1 MNAPAVHL
9 VRLDVGGE
17 ARWAVRTQVGDAP
30 MRVGIDDLLR
40 LSLDEA
46 RAVVASAVPA
56 AGLGG
61 ALLPPVDSQEVWGTG
76 VTYERSRAGRVAE
89 STDGGIYDRVYL
101 ARRPEIFFKATAQ
114 RVVGDGQPVG
124 IRADSPWN
132 APEPELG
139 LVLNAAGEIFGY
151 VVGDD
156 VSSRSIEGENPLY
169 LTQAKVYERSCALG
183 PGIVPAWAAPARPF
197 DITLRV
203 QRGRGRLRG
212 VDEHR
217 KHHPSV
223 RGPGRLADGR
233 ARLPG
238 RRGPT
243 HRHGHRAG
251 GVFQSPRGGR
261 RDHRYSRHRHPHQSG
276 RPRRPGS
283 RPGAIMTVRQE
294 RHGPGDTQPEELNQQ
309 IGAAV
314 AAAHMLIG
322 SRPSDRAAWLEQ
334 LATRLDA
341 AADDLVPLAAQE
353 THLGLDRLQGELK
366 RTTFQLRLFAEVLR
380 DGSFLQATID
390 HANPAWPMGPRPDLR
405 RMLRPIGPVAVYA
418 ASNFPFAFSVAG
430 GDTASA
436 LAAGCPVLLKANPSH
451 PKLSAATGEGV
462 RRAGRGGSAGGDL
475 RYGDGLRDGIAL
487 VKDPRIRAA
496 SFTGSLRGG
505 RALFDLAVSRPEP
518 IPFYGELGSVNP
530 AFVAPDAAAQRA
542 DDVAAGFVGSMSLGN
557 GQFCTKPGLLFV
569 PAGSGLEHRVAA
581 LAGARPAAPMLS
593 EHIRSGYSEALAQ
606 LAERP
611 GVRVIAGKPR
621 PEGDPAPTVLATTVS
636 DLLADSEAMTQECF
650 GPAALVVS
658 YGSEDELLAAARV
671 FDGQLTATIHSSSQE
686 PVTSALLEVLTER
699 VGRVVWNGWPT
710 GVSVTYAQ
718 HHGGPYPATTSVQ
731 TTSVG
736 TAAIDRFL
744 RPVT

>member
-1 MNAPAVHL
+1 
-9 VRLDVGGE
+9 
-17 ARWAVRTQVGDAP
+17 
-30 MRVGIDDLLR
+30 
-40 LSLDEA
+40 
-46 RAVVASAVPA
+46 
-56 AGLGG
+56 
-61 ALLPPVDSQEVWGTG
+61 
-76 VTYERSRAGRVAE
+76 
-89 STDGGIYDRVYL
+89 
-101 ARRPEIFFKATAQ
+101 
-114 RVVGDGQPVG
+114 
-124 IRADSPWN
+124 
-132 APEPELG
+132 
-139 LVLNAAGEIFGY
+139 
-151 VVGDD
+151 
-156 VSSRSIEGENPLY
+156 
-169 LTQAKVYERSCALG
+169 
-183 PGIVPAWAAPARPF
+183 
-197 DITLRV
+197 
-203 QRGRGRLRG
+203 
-212 VDEHR
+212 
-217 KHHPSV
+217 
-223 RGPGRLADGR
+223 
-233 ARLPG
+233 
-238 RRGPT
+238 
-243 HRHGHRAG
+243 
-251 GVFQSPRGGR
+251 
-261 RDHRYSRHRHPHQSG
+261 
-276 RPRRPGS
+276 
-283 RPGAIMTVRQE
+283 MTVRQQE
-294 RHGPGDTQPEELNQQ
+294 RQGPGDTPPEELDRL
-309 IGAAV
+309 IGAGAE
-314 AAAHMLIG
+314 AARVLVG
-322 SRPSDRAAWLEQ
+322 SRPADRAAWLEQ

-405 RMLRPIGPVAVYA
+405 RMLRPLGPVAVYA

-451 PKLSAATGEGV
+451 PELSAATGAKVSDALAEAGAPEGIFAAV
-462 RRAGRGGSAGGDL
+462 MGFET
-475 RYGDGLRDGIAL
+475 GIAL

-530 AFVAPDAAAQRA
+530 AFVTPDACAQRA

-569 PAGSGLEHRVAA
+569 PAGSGLEDRVAA

-611 GVRVIAGKPR
+611 GVRVIAGKAR

-658 YGSEDELLAAARV
+658 YGSEAELLTAARV
-671 FDGQLTATIHSSSQE
+671 LDGQLTATIHSSGPE

-699 VGRVVWNGWPT
+699 VGRVVWNSWPT

-744 RPVT
+744 RPVTYQDAPDDVLPPPLKEDNPWHLPRRVDGMLQPV

>member
-1 MNAPAVHL
+1 
-9 VRLDVGGE
+9 
-17 ARWAVRTQVGDAP
+17 
-30 MRVGIDDLLR
+30 
-40 LSLDEA
+40 
-46 RAVVASAVPA
+46 
-56 AGLGG
+56 
-61 ALLPPVDSQEVWGTG
+61 
-76 VTYERSRAGRVAE
+76 
-89 STDGGIYDRVYL
+89 
-101 ARRPEIFFKATAQ
+101 
-114 RVVGDGQPVG
+114 
-124 IRADSPWN
+124 
-132 APEPELG
+132 
-139 LVLNAAGEIFGY
+139 
-151 VVGDD
+151 
-156 VSSRSIEGENPLY
+156 
-169 LTQAKVYERSCALG
+169 
-183 PGIVPAWAAPARPF
+183 
-197 DITLRV
+197 
-203 QRGRGRLRG
+203 
-212 VDEHR
+212 
-217 KHHPSV
+217 
-223 RGPGRLADGR
+223 
-233 ARLPG
+233 
-238 RRGPT
+238 
-243 HRHGHRAG
+243 
-251 GVFQSPRGGR
+251 
-261 RDHRYSRHRHPHQSG
+261 
-276 RPRRPGS
+276 
-283 RPGAIMTVRQE
+283 VRQQE
-294 RHGPGDTQPEELNQQ
+294 RQGPGDTPPEELDRL
-309 IGAAV
+309 IGAGAE
-314 AAAHMLIG
+314 AARVLVG
-322 SRPSDRAAWLEQ
+322 SRPADRAAWLEQ

-405 RMLRPIGPVAVYA
+405 RMLRPLGPVAVYA

-451 PKLSAATGEGV
+451 PELSAATGAKVSDALAEAGAPEGIFAAV
-462 RRAGRGGSAGGDL
+462 MGFET
-475 RYGDGLRDGIAL
+475 GIAL

-530 AFVAPDAAAQRA
+530 AFVTPDACAQRA

-569 PAGSGLEHRVAA
+569 PAGSGLEDRVAA

-611 GVRVIAGKPR
+611 GVRVIAGKAR

-658 YGSEDELLAAARV
+658 YGSEAELLTAARV
-671 FDGQLTATIHSSSQE
+671 LDGQLTATIHSSGPE

-699 VGRVVWNGWPT
+699 GGRVVWNGWPT

-744 RPVT
+744 RPVTYQDAPDDVLPPPLKEDNPWHLPRRVDGMLQPV

>member
-1 MNAPAVHL
+1 
-9 VRLDVGGE
+9 
-17 ARWAVRTQVGDAP
+17 
-30 MRVGIDDLLR
+30 
-40 LSLDEA
+40 
-46 RAVVASAVPA
+46 
-56 AGLGG
+56 
-61 ALLPPVDSQEVWGTG
+61 
-76 VTYERSRAGRVAE
+76 
-89 STDGGIYDRVYL
+89 
-101 ARRPEIFFKATAQ
+101 
-114 RVVGDGQPVG
+114 
-124 IRADSPWN
+124 
-132 APEPELG
+132 
-139 LVLNAAGEIFGY
+139 
-151 VVGDD
+151 
-156 VSSRSIEGENPLY
+156 
-169 LTQAKVYERSCALG
+169 
-183 PGIVPAWAAPARPF
+183 
-197 DITLRV
+197 
-203 QRGRGRLRG
+203 
-212 VDEHR
+212 
-217 KHHPSV
+217 
-223 RGPGRLADGR
+223 
-233 ARLPG
+233 
-238 RRGPT
+238 
-243 HRHGHRAG
+243 
-251 GVFQSPRGGR
+251 
-261 RDHRYSRHRHPHQSG
+261 
-276 RPRRPGS
+276 
-283 RPGAIMTVRQE
+283 MTVRQQE
-294 RHGPGDTQPEELNQQ
+294 RQGPGDTPPEELDRL
-309 IGAAV
+309 IGAAAE
-314 AAAHMLIG
+314 AARVLVG
-322 SRPSDRAAWLEQ
+322 SRPAGRAGWLEH
-334 LATRLDA
+334 LAARLDA
-341 AADDLVPLAAQE
+341 AAEQLVPIAARE
-353 THLGLDRLQGELK
+353 THLGVDRLQSELK
-366 RTTFQLRLFAEVLR
+366 RSTFQLRLFAKILR

-390 HANPAWPMGPRPDLR
+390 HADPAWPMGARPDLR

-451 PKLSAATGEGV
+451 PELSAATGAKVSDALAEAGAPEGIFAAV
-462 RRAGRGGSAGGDL
+462 MGFET
-475 RYGDGLRDGIAL
+475 GIAL

-530 AFVAPDAAAQRA
+530 AFVTPDAGAQRA

-569 PAGSGLEHRVAA
+569 PAGSGLEDRVAA

-611 GVRVIAGKPR
+611 GVRVIAGKAR

-658 YGSEDELLAAARV
+658 YGSEAELLTAARV
-671 FDGQLTATIHSSSQE
+671 LDGQLTATIHSSGPE

-699 VGRVVWNGWPT
+699 VGRVVWNSWPT

-744 RPVT
+744 RPVTYQDAPDDVLPPPLREDNPWHLPRRVDGVLQPV